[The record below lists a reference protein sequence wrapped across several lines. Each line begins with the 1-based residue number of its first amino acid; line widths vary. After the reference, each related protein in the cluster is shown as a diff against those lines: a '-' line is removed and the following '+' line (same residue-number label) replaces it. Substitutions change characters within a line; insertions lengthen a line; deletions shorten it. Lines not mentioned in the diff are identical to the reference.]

1 MRRASARTSKSASPN
16 SAVSEAPV
24 LLRELAGG
32 TLLLTLNRPESL
44 NALSTQLATEL
55 HAAIEDA
62 ARSDDVRAV
71 VIIGAGGKAFSAGTD
86 LRERRSLSPE
96 GKWAQSRALWDI
108 TEAIRNCPKP
118 VIAAIAGWCLGGGF
132 ELALSCDI
140 RIAGES
146 ARFGWPEMSL
156 GAYPG
161 GGAAVMLPRI
171 VGIAKAK
178 ELLFTVRRLAG
189 HEALSCGLV
198 ERLSGDG
205 ELAACALQI
214 ASAVHAIPAELLG
227 AMKHALGE
235 SADLPWMQ
243 ALQVELQRAAGAR
256 NARGSQRGDA
266 P

>member
-1 MRRASARTSKSASPN
+1 MKRASARTSKSASPN

-24 LLRELAGG
+24 LLRELTGG

-44 NALSTQLATEL
+44 NALSTRLATEL
-55 HAAIEDA
+55 HAAIVHA
-62 ARSDDVRAV
+62 ARSEDVRAV
-71 VIIGAGGKAFSAGTD
+71 VIGGAGGKAFSAGTD
-86 LRERRSLSPE
+86 LRERRTLSPE
-96 GKWAQSRALWDI
+96 GKWAQSRALWNT

-171 VGIAKAK
+171 VGIARAK
-178 ELLFTVRRLAG
+178 EMLFTARRLSG
-189 HEALSCGLV
+189 KEALSCAVV
-198 ERLSGDG
+198 ERLTGDG
-205 ELAACALQI
+205 ELTSCALQV
-214 ASAVHAIPAELLG
+214 ASAVHAIPAQLLG
-227 AMKHALGE
+227 AMKDTLSE
-235 SADLPWMQ
+235 SADLPWTQ
-243 ALQVELQRAAGAR
+243 ALEVELQRSGL
-256 NARGSQRGDA
+256 
-266 P
+266 